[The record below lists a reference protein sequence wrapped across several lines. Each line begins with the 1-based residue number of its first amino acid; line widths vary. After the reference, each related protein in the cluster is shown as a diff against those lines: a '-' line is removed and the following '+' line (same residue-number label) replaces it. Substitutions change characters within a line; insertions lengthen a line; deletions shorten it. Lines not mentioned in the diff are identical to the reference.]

1 MTMSPTDGAELDG
14 AEQTAPPTTPQTPPR
29 SRLTLAITAASI
41 GALVVLGLAAVAGHG
56 VWSTLA
62 EWSSQSPIQHE
73 ESVDPGHG
81 AELSPPDR
89 PLDGLDISD
98 ATDRQKVGLVTI
110 LTDLA
115 YSDGSQAAGTGSIL
129 TSDGE
134 VLTNNHVIEGSAEIE
149 VTIESTGET
158 YQAVVLGTDK
168 TNDVALLQ
176 ILDVEGLD
184 TVDLSFDDVA
194 VGDDVASIGNAQG
207 TGDLVVADGT
217 VTGVD
222 QSLSISNDY
231 GGTYEKLTGLI
242 EVDADVVSGD
252 SGGPLVDEDGD
263 VVGMVTAASSG
274 GGSIFGYAIT
284 IGFAMEVVDQIESGE
299 ETDTVNIGPT
309 AFMGVTLDED
319 QGPTGVLING
329 ALEGTPADKAGLV
342 AGDTITSF
350 DGTAVNDIDTL
361 KALVRAH
368 DPGDVV
374 SVEYT
379 GADGVD
385 HVVELT
391 LTEGPA

>member
-1 MTMSPTDGAELDG
+1 MDGAEHTPSTV
-14 AEQTAPPTTPQTPPR
+14 EPVETRPQTPPR
-29 SRLTLAITAASI
+29 NRLRLAIVASSIAA
-41 GALVVLGLAAVAGHG
+41 VVLLGGAAVAGHG

-62 EWSSQSPIQHE
+62 EWSSQPPVQHDD
-73 ESVDPGHG
+73 SFQPGHN
-81 AELSPPDR
+81 ADPLPDT

-98 ATDRQKVGLVTI
+98 ATDQQKVGLVTI

-115 YSDGSQAAGTGSIL
+115 YSDGSQAAGTGSII

-149 VTIESTGET
+149 VTIESTGKT
-158 YQAVVLGTDK
+158 YQAIVLGTDK

-176 ILDVEGLD
+176 MVDAEGLD

-207 TGDLVVADGT
+207 TGDLVVASGT
-217 VTGVD
+217 VTAID
-222 QSLSISNDY
+222 QSLSISNEY
-231 GGTYEKLTGLI
+231 GGQYEKLTGLI

-252 SGGPLVDEDGD
+252 SGGPLVDDGGD

-274 GGSIFGYAIT
+274 GGDIYGYAIT
-284 IGFAMEVVDQIESGE
+284 IAFAMDVVDQIESGV

-350 DGTAVNDIDTL
+350 DGTEVNDIDTL

-379 GADGVD
+379 DEAGVD

>member
-1 MTMSPTDGAELDG
+1 MTMSPMDGPELDG
-14 AEQTAPPTTPQTPPR
+14 VGQTAPPTPPQTPPR
-29 SRLTLAITAASI
+29 NRLRLAITAASI

-62 EWSSQSPIQHE
+62 EWSSQSPLQHE
-73 ESVDPGHG
+73 ESHKPGHG
-81 AELSPPDR
+81 GELSPNR
-89 PLDGLDISD
+89 PLDGLDVSD
-98 ATDRQKVGLVTI
+98 ATDQQKVGLVTI

-176 ILDVEGLD
+176 ILDAEGLE

-207 TGDLVVADGT
+207 TGDLVVAEGT

-231 GGTYEKLTGLI
+231 GGQYEKLTGLI
-242 EVDADVVSGD
+242 EVNADVVSGD
-252 SGGPLVDEDGD
+252 SGGPLVDNDGD

-274 GGSIFGYAIT
+274 DRDIFGYAIT
-284 IGFAMEVVDQIESGE
+284 IGFAMDVVKQIESGE

-309 AFMGVTLDED
+309 AFMGVTLDAD

-329 ALEGTPADKAGLV
+329 ALAGTPADKAGLV

>member
-1 MTMSPTDGAELDG
+1 MTMSPMDGA
-14 AEQTAPPTTPQTPPR
+14 PPVVEPVETPPTPPR
-29 SRLTLAITAASI
+29 NRLTLAITAASI

-62 EWSSQSPIQHE
+62 EWSSQPPLQHG
-73 ESVDPGHG
+73 ESLKPGHG
-81 AELSPPDR
+81 AELSPNR
-89 PLDGLDISD
+89 PLDGLDVSD
-98 ATDRQKVGLVTI
+98 ATDQQKVGLVTI

-176 ILDVEGLD
+176 ILDAQGLE

-194 VGDDVASIGNAQG
+194 LGDDVASIGNAQG
-207 TGDLVVADGT
+207 TGDLVVAEGT

-231 GGTYEKLTGLI
+231 GGQYEKLTGLI
-242 EVDADVVSGD
+242 EVNADVVSGD
-252 SGGPLVDEDGD
+252 SGGPLVDQDGD

-274 GGSIFGYAIT
+274 DRDIFGYAIT
-284 IGFAMEVVDQIESGE
+284 IGFAMDVVKQIESGV
-299 ETDTVNIGPT
+299 ETGTVNIGPT
-309 AFMGVTLDED
+309 AFMGVTLDEN

-329 ALEGTPADKAGLV
+329 ALAGTPADKAGLV

-379 GADGVD
+379 DADGVD
-385 HVVELT
+385 HTVELT

>member
-1 MTMSPTDGAELDG
+1 MNPLDG
-14 AEQTAPPTTPQTPPR
+14 VEQTAPPEPPQTPRPR
-29 SRLTLAITAASI
+29 RYTAAIVAASI
-41 GALVVLGLAAVAGHG
+41 GGVLLLGGAAIAGHG

-62 EWSSQSPIQHE
+62 DWSSPSASQNGDSYQ
-73 ESVDPGHG
+73 PGHTG
-81 AELSPPDR
+81 EPLPDR

-98 ATDRQKVGLVTI
+98 ATDDQKVGIVTI

-129 TSDGE
+129 TADGE
-134 VLTNNHVIEGSAEIE
+134 VLTNNHVIEGSSEIE
-149 VTIESTGET
+149 VTIESTGDT
-158 YQAVVLGTDK
+158 YQAIVLGTDK

-176 ILDVEGLD
+176 LVDASGLD
-184 TVDLSFDDVA
+184 TVDLSFNDVA

-207 TGDLVVADGT
+207 TGDLVVAAGT
-217 VTGVD
+217 VTSTD
-222 QSLSISNDY
+222 ETLSIGNDF
-231 GGTYEKLTGLI
+231 GGQYEELTGLI

-252 SGGPLVDEDGD
+252 SGGPLVDDAGD
-263 VVGMVTAASSG
+263 VIGMVTAASSG
-274 GGSIFGYAIT
+274 GEPIFGYAIT
-284 IGFAMEVVDQIESGE
+284 IAFAMDVVDQIESGV

-309 AFMGVTLDED
+309 AFMGVTLDEN

-329 ALEGTPADKAGLV
+329 ALPGTPAEKAGLV
-342 AGDTITSF
+342 PGDTITTF

-368 DPGDVV
+368 NPGDVV

-379 GADGVD
+379 DADGVE
-385 HVVELT
+385 HTVELT

>member
-1 MTMSPTDGAELDG
+1 MTISPTDGAE
-14 AEQTAPPTTPQTPPR
+14 PTPPQTPPR
-29 SRLTLAITAASI
+29 KRLTLAITAASI
-41 GALVVLGLAAVAGHG
+41 GAVVILGLAAVAGHG

-62 EWSSQSPIQHE
+62 EWSSQSPIQQG
-73 ESVDPGHG
+73 ESQQPGHRG
-81 AELSPPDR
+81 ELSPNR
-89 PLDGLDISD
+89 PLDGLDVSD
-98 ATDRQKVGLVTI
+98 ATDQQKVGLVTI

-176 ILDVEGLD
+176 IVDAEGLD

-194 VGDDVASIGNAQG
+194 IGDDVASIGNAQG

-217 VTGVD
+217 VTAVD
-222 QSLSISNDY
+222 QKLSISNDY

-252 SGGPLVDEDGD
+252 SGGPLVDDEGD

-274 GGSIFGYAIT
+274 GSEIFGYAIT
-284 IGFAMEVVDQIESGE
+284 IGFAMEVVEQIESGE

-350 DGTAVNDIDTL
+350 DGTEVNDIDTL

-379 GADGVD
+379 DEDGVD

>member
-1 MTMSPTDGAELDG
+1 MTMSPIDGPKLDG
-14 AEQTAPPTTPQTPPR
+14 AGQTTPPTPQTPPR
-29 SRLTLAITAASI
+29 NRLRLAITAASI
-41 GALVVLGLAAVAGHG
+41 GALAVLGLAAVAGHG

-62 EWSSQSPIQHE
+62 EWSSQSPLQHE
-73 ESVDPGHG
+73 ESLKPGHG
-81 AELSPPDR
+81 AQPSPNR
-89 PLDGLDISD
+89 PLDGLDVSD
-98 ATDRQKVGLVTI
+98 ATDQQKVGLVTI

-176 ILDVEGLD
+176 ILDVEGLQ
-184 TVDLSFDDVA
+184 TVDLSLDDVA

-207 TGDLVVADGT
+207 TGDLVVAEGT

-231 GGTYEKLTGLI
+231 GGQYEKLTGLI
-242 EVDADVVSGD
+242 EVNADVVSGD
-252 SGGPLVDEDGD
+252 SGGPLVDQDGD

-274 GGSIFGYAIT
+274 DQDIFGYAIT
-284 IGFAMEVVDQIESGE
+284 IGFAMDVVKQIESGE
-299 ETDTVNIGPT
+299 ETGTVNIGPT
-309 AFMGVTLDED
+309 AFMGVTLDEN

-329 ALEGTPADKAGLV
+329 ALAGTPADKAGLV
-342 AGDTITSF
+342 AGDTVTSF

-374 SVEYT
+374 SLEYT
-379 GADGVD
+379 DESGVD